1 MELPGD
7 GSSLF
12 RLDPAARSETPS
24 QLVMQHEREIQL
36 AEAVSR
42 LDEDYQEV
50 ILLRNVQRLSF
61 NEVAERMGRSRPAAQ
76 MLWLRALRKLKEQ
89 LQDVES
95 A

>member
-1 MELPGD
+1 MDPSDPG
-7 GSSLF
+7 
-12 RLDPAARSETPS
+12 ETPS
-24 QLVMQHEREIQL
+24 QLVMQRENEIQL

-61 NEVAERMGRSRPAAQ
+61 NEVAERMDRSRPAAQ
-76 MLWLRALRKLKEQ
+76 MLWLRALKKLKEH
-89 LQDVES
+89 LQDVEG